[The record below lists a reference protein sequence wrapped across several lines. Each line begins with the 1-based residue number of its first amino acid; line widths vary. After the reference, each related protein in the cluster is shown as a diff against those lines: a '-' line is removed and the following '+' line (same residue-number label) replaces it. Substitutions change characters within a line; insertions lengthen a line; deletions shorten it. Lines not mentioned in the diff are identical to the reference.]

1 MVGKDRRRNIVLIVK
16 RVGNEENHVEN
27 AVVAELAANV
37 AVTTF
42 LLDVVA
48 AEMVKKLDIVVI
60 VAAQTESC
68 LIHQRNPVPDLIYVI
83 LEVNHIHIQKFI
95 HIIWLLVS

>member
-1 MVGKDRRRNIVLIVK
+1 M
-16 RVGNEENHVEN
+16 
-27 AVVAELAANV
+27 
-37 AVTTF
+37 
-42 LLDVVA
+42 LDVVA